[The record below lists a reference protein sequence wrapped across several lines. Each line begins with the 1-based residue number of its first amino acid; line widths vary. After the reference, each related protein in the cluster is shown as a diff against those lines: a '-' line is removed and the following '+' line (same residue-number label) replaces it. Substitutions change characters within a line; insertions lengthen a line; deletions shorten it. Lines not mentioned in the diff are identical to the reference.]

1 MRIEASNRK
10 KLLQTAMGTVPAD
23 VALVNARLVNVI
35 TGEIYPANVF
45 ISDEMIAH
53 VEVNDFEAHLEGVAK
68 VYDLGGDFLMPGL
81 IDAHGHIESS
91 MLTPRNFA
99 RAVVPLGTTTI
110 VTDPHEIA
118 NVYGVDGVNYMH
130 DSALDLPMRQYINIP
145 SCVPSVPGKEF
156 AGADFTAN
164 EILKL
169 MDKKNVIGL
178 AEVMDFVAVTEGS
191 DRMMDI
197 LDVARKHNLYLQG
210 HAPYVN
216 GRLLSAY
223 LCGGPYTDHESTTA
237 ADAIEKLRNGMYVD
251 ARESSVAQDAKAVF
265 EGVSQSRY
273 LDTVCLC
280 TDDRETEDIL
290 TEGHLNHVV
299 NKMIEAGMDPMDA
312 IRSATF
318 NTAREIRCDNLGA
331 IAPGYVADM
340 IVVKDMSDLSKI
352 ESVFF
357 EGKCVAKNGELI
369 EEIAAYED
377 PIETENSVHLK
388 DLSLEDLTIKA
399 PIENGFVDVNVLSV
413 DSTNFTATK
422 SEVVSVKVENSKLVL
437 DEGFMFIMVANR
449 HKGHDHLSLG
459 VIRGYGI
466 NRGSV
471 ASTVAHD
478 SHNLIVIYDTVENG
492 LIAVDALRSS
502 GGGMCAVEN
511 GEVLSL
517 LELPV
522 AGLMSLKQAPEL
534 ALDSVALKDA
544 IRSLGMEGVSNP
556 LLSIVFLSLIVIP
569 VVRMSDIGLINVYTQ
584 EIIPLFVGE

>member
-10 KLLQTAMGTVPAD
+10 KLLETALGNVPAD
-23 VALVNARLVNVI
+23 IALINARMVNVI

-53 VEVNDFEAHLEGVAK
+53 IEMNDFEAHLEGVK
-68 VYDLGGDFLMPGL
+68 KIYDLKGDYIIPGL

-99 RAVVPLGTTTI
+99 KAVVPLGTTTM

-118 NVYGVDGVNYMH
+118 NVYGVRGVEYMH
-130 DSALDLPMRQYINIP
+130 DSALDLPMRQFINIP
-145 SCVPSVPGKEF
+145 SCVPSVPGKEY

-169 MDKKNVIGL
+169 VDKKNVIGL
-178 AEVMDFVAVTEGS
+178 AEVMDFVAVTNGS

-197 LDVARKHNLYLQG
+197 LNVARDNNLYIQG

-237 ADAIEKLRNGMYVD
+237 SDAIEKLRNGMYVD

-290 TEGHLNHVV
+290 NEGHLNHVV
-299 NKMIEAGMDPMDA
+299 NKMIEAGMDPIDA

-318 NTAREIRCDNLGA
+318 NTAREIRFDNLGA
-331 IAPGYVADM
+331 IAPGYVAD
-340 IVVKDMSDLSKI
+340 ILVTKSI
-352 ESVFF
+352 ESLDHFEYVFF
-357 EGKCVAKNGELI
+357 EGKLVAQDGLLI
-369 EEIAAYED
+369 DEIKDYED
-377 PIETENSVHLK
+377 AIQNENSVHLK
-388 DLSLEDLTIKA
+388 ELSHEDLRIKA
-399 PIENGFVDVNVLSV
+399 PIQDGEVEVNVLVV
-413 DSTNFTATK
+413 DSVNFTATT
-422 SEVVSVKVENSKLVL
+422 SETISVKVSNYQLQLEHDYNFV
-437 DEGFMFIMVANR
+437 MVANR
-449 HKGHDHLSLG
+449 HKGYDNLSLG
-459 VIRGYGI
+459 VIRGYGSKH
-466 NRGSV
+466 GAV

-478 SHNLIVIYDTVENG
+478 SHNLIVVYDTVENG
-492 LIAVDALRSS
+492 LVAVDALRQS
-502 GGGMCAVEN
+502 GGGMCAVDK
-511 GEVLSL
+511 GEVISL

-522 AGLMSLKQAPEL
+522 AGLMSDKEPKQLAKDSIELKE
-534 ALDSVALKDA
+534 A
-544 IRSLGMEGVSNP
+544 IRSLGMGGVSNP
-556 LLSIVFLSLIVIP
+556 LLRIVFLSLIVIP

-584 EIIPLFVGE
+584 EVIPLFNK